1 MIKNF
6 FKVLER
12 RNKIKQCLN
21 YILMIN
27 QNILAI
33 LRIFSNLKKKN
44 FKRRRQL
51 SKLLLLNFFTKFL
64 TERKYLTNNL
74 TFVRQKCL

>member
-12 RNKIKQCLN
+12 RNKIKQYLN

-33 LRIFSNLKKKN
+33 LSIFSNLKKKN